1 MKLIDLLVKIANRY
15 EDLPKEIEIL
25 GNNYILRHSTHMPN
39 YFRKDK
45 IGISISEDLALIQCL
60 TDEVEI
66 IEDKPKKIELLDIK
80 IEKGSAGNCY
90 LVNKNGAKCF
100 LTKHSKM
107 IVEQQNEI
115 VRVLN
120 YLLENCIP
128 FEESEKLNNYIKS
141 ISVKSDNIFNCYESS
156 DSNE

>member
-1 MKLIDLLVKIANRY
+1 MKLIDLLVKIANRD

-66 IEDKPKKIELLDIK
+66 IEDKPKKMIISLTYEEYCEELNLKEDFNNPMINFL
-80 IEKGSAGNCY
+80 NCTSKT
-90 LVNKNGAKCF
+90 LNELAK
-100 LTKHSKM
+100 K
-107 IVEQQNEI
+107 
-115 VRVLN
+115 LN
-120 YLLENCIP
+120 YLLE
-128 FEESEKLNNYIKS
+128 
-141 ISVKSDNIFNCYESS
+141 KSDKDE
-156 DSNE
+156 

>member
-1 MKLIDLLVKIANRY
+1 MKLIDLLVKIANRD

-66 IEDKPKKIELLDIK
+66 IEDKPKKMIIPLTYEEYCEELNLKEDFNNPMINFL
-80 IEKGSAGNCY
+80 NCTSKT
-90 LVNKNGAKCF
+90 LNELAK
-100 LTKHSKM
+100 K
-107 IVEQQNEI
+107 
-115 VRVLN
+115 LN
-120 YLLENCIP
+120 YLLE
-128 FEESEKLNNYIKS
+128 
-141 ISVKSDNIFNCYESS
+141 KSDKDER
-156 DSNE
+156 

>member
-66 IEDKPKKIELLDIK
+66 IEDKPKKIELLDIEFVK
-80 IEKGSAGNCY
+80 A
-90 LVNKNGAKCF
+90 F
-100 LTKHSKM
+100 
-107 IVEQQNEI
+107 
-115 VRVLN
+115 N
-120 YLLENCIP
+120 YLLRNCVLFGEEESQKLNGHIKENSITEKGNI
-128 FEESEKLNNYIKS
+128 FEECEK
-141 ISVKSDNIFNCYESS
+141 
-156 DSNE
+156 